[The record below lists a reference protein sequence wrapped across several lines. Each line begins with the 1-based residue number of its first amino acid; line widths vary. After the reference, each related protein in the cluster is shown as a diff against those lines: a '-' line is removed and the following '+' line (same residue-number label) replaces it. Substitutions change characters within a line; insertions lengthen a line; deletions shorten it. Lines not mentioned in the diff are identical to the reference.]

1 MYGSV
6 YANVYQSWTVYGS
19 AYGNVHRSLS
29 VYGSVSVRFLVF
41 RNERVSVVIVL
52 QREQKQVLE
61 VIDIV
66 SLDDY
71 RLPFSPLAVGCL

>member
-1 MYGSV
+1 
-6 YANVYQSWTVYGS
+6 
-19 AYGNVHRSLS
+19 
-29 VYGSVSVRFLVF
+29 VYGSVSVRFLVL

-61 VIDIV
+61 VTDIV